1 MTRKEKKGREDSKL
15 QGWVMKGRWK
25 KRRGRGATKVKTKVG
40 GYKKNENGGEAR
52 DGGCIR

>member
-40 GYKKNENGGEAR
+40 VYKKE
-52 DGGCIR
+52 